1 MIGHMSEHLCL
12 PVSKIINWPLDLFIG
27 VPIFFILSGFLIWNS
42 LENTLDF
49 KQIFFKEDSSFVS
62 RVMGLFDRRDIE

>member
-1 MIGHMSEHLCL
+1 MSEHLCL

-49 KQIFFKEDSSFVS
+49 KQFFQRGFFVCIPS
-62 RVMGLFDRRDIE
+62 YGFV

>member
-1 MIGHMSEHLCL
+1 MSEHLCL

-42 LENTLDF
+42 
-49 KQIFFKEDSSFVS
+49 SSFVS
-62 RVMGLFDRRDIE
+62 RVMGLFDRRDIEYCFVL